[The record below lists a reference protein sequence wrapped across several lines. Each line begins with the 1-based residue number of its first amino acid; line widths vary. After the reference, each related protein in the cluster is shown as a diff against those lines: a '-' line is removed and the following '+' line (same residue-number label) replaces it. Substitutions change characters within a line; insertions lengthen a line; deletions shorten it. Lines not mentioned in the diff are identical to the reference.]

1 MKISIFSLITCITL
15 CSCNSKPADKVVFT
29 KDFIAENPQWK
40 IATDTLHKEFTIGFE
55 DIKDSMRVSWIAA
68 KDQTG
73 CLRIGYLK
81 FENVS
86 KESKLRIEN
95 IKTANVECGMKF
107 DSPDTTRFETLVLSA
122 DYSTTKNIKEYKY
135 RGSIINIM
143 GNGESKVIND

>member
-1 MKISIFSLITCITL
+1 MKISIFALMTCIAV
-15 CSCNSKPADKVVFT
+15 CSCNSKSIDKVVFT
-29 KDFIAENPQWK
+29 RDFIVENPQWK
-40 IATDTLHKEFTIGFE
+40 ITTDTLRKEFTIGFE
-55 DIKDSMRVSWIAA
+55 DIKESVRISWIAA

-86 KESKLRIEN
+86 KESKLKLEN
-95 IKTANVECGMKF
+95 ITIANVECGMKF

-122 DYSTTKNIKEYKY
+122 DYSTTKNIKEYKHQ
-135 RGSIINIM
+135 GSLISIM